1 MRARWLAWKAR
12 FAALALR
19 ERALVTGAA
28 VLGILLI
35 GHTYGVE
42 PRTKARA
49 FLEKQ
54 AAQQEQA
61 LNTLRGQ
68 VAQLQAQIAES
79 EKAGKARM
87 AQAQA
92 TLAELDARLE
102 AARGTLVPPERM
114 RPLLQDVLGA
124 RRNLKLVA
132 MRNLPVAPLLEA
144 PAARPEAGKEAQA
157 PAEPPLKVVGVAA
170 RHDSRASWPSRS
182 TVCTWSRLTA
192 DGCFRPSATPTSTS
206 LGAPRIAEVIGA
218 TITVC
223 SRPITSCRV
232 STSTGRRLSGRAN
245 A

>member
-1 MRARWLAWKAR
+1 MKARWLAWKAR

-49 FLEKQ
+49 FLENQ

-114 RPLLQDVLGA
+114 RPLLQDVLAA

-132 MRNLPVAPLLEA
+132 MRNLPVAPLLDA
-144 PAARPEAGKEAQA
+144 PAARPAAGKEAQA
-157 PAEPPLKVVGVAA
+157 PAEAPLKVYRHGVEVVVQGGYADLA
-170 RHDSRASWPSRS
+170 EYLAQLERLPQRVYWQRVELGGEYPRMTLAF
-182 TVCTWSRLTA
+182 TVFTL
-192 DGCFRPSATPTSTS
+192 S
-206 LGAPRIAEVIGA
+206 LSEDW
-218 TITVC
+218 
-223 SRPITSCRV
+223 
-232 STSTGRRLSGRAN
+232 LKL
-245 A
+245 

>member
-1 MRARWLAWKAR
+1 MKARWLAWKAR

-49 FLEKQ
+49 FLENQ

-157 PAEPPLKVVGVAA
+157 PAEPPLKVYRHGVEVVVQGGYADLA
-170 RHDSRASWPSRS
+170 EYLAQLERLPQRVYWQRVELGGEYPRMTLAF
-182 TVCTWSRLTA
+182 TVFTL
-192 DGCFRPSATPTSTS
+192 S
-206 LGAPRIAEVIGA
+206 LSEDW
-218 TITVC
+218 
-223 SRPITSCRV
+223 
-232 STSTGRRLSGRAN
+232 LKL
-245 A
+245 